1 MGPIR
6 RRRCPHRPR
15 PPTNLNCVS
24 AGTKRPI
31 CYAVKSVI
39 SFTGAITWLIY
50 TEGSLLHKCSF
61 SPSLFRKRRRKKKKK
76 KSPSV
81 VSCRGS
87 NFGRKCNMSSRQP
100 EHKLPALP
108 LPPKSSGEILVRYQR
123 RLLADGTSHKIS
135 RASTRARAP
144 RGCGEASRCVQKRQ
158 VGPNAAVSN
167 YASLS

>member
-6 RRRCPHRPR
+6 RRRCPHQPR
-15 PPTNLNCVS
+15 PPTNLSCVS

-61 SPSLFRKRRRKKKKK
+61 SPSLFRKRRRKNKKIK

-87 NFGRKCNMSSRQP
+87 NFGRKSNMSSRQP
-100 EHKLPALP
+100 EHNLPALP
-108 LPPKSSGEILVRYQR
+108 LLLKSSGEILVRYQR
-123 RLLADGTSHKIS
+123 RLLADGTSHKIP
-135 RASTRARAP
+135 RASPRARVRAP
-144 RGCGEASRCVQKRQ
+144 RGCGEASRCVQK
-158 VGPNAAVSN
+158 GK
-167 YASLS
+167 